1 MKKTTTKVGIV
12 GTGFVGSSIAY
23 AMINQGITN
32 ELFLID
38 VNNEKAKGEAHD
50 LSDGIGWGQTNVT
63 VFAGDYNDCK
73 DADIMVITAGI
84 NQKPGQSR
92 LDLVDTNAKIMTDIT
107 NSIMASGF
115 DGILVIAS
123 NPVDVLTY
131 VAWKASGLPHS
142 RVIGTGTTLD
152 TTRLK
157 SAVAAKLAVDPRCVH
172 GYIIG
177 EHGDSETAVW
187 SHTTIGGK
195 NIREWDGITE
205 EVLETM
211 YVNVRDAAYDIIDK
225 KQATYYGIGMST
237 THIVK
242 AVLNNEQCVL
252 PISAYQQGEYG
263 VDDVFT
269 GTPAIVGQEGV
280 REIIALPISDSE
292 HKQFLNSVDQL
303 KTTIRSIK

>member
-12 GTGFVGSSIAY
+12 GTGFVGCSIAY

-157 SAVAAKLAVDPRCVH
+157 SAVADKLAVDPRCVH

-177 EHGDSETAVW
+177 EHGDSKTAVW

-237 THIVK
+237 TRIVK

>member
-12 GTGFVGSSIAY
+12 GTGFVGCSIAY

-237 THIVK
+237 TRIVK

>member
-38 VNNEKAKGEAHD
+38 VNDEKAKGEAHD

-237 THIVK
+237 TRIVK

-252 PISAYQQGEYG
+252 PISAYQQGAYG

>member
-12 GTGFVGSSIAY
+12 GTGFVGCSIAY
-23 AMINQGITN
+23 AMINQGLTN

-237 THIVK
+237 TRIVK

>member
-131 VAWKASGLPHS
+131 VAWKASGLSHS

-157 SAVAAKLAVDPRCVH
+157 SAVAAKLAIDPRCVH

-237 THIVK
+237 TRIVK